1 MRIIKKVTETVVRDE
16 VTDVRCNICGESCVA
31 AGCVN
36 GASVTTSGGWG
47 GSFPPDMERWSLDVC
62 EHCVGALFL
71 VCTIP
76 PDVYNEAT
84 GEEER
89 EPGGKMAALL
99 AGQWCGG
106 DSRAVIKSL
115 EWIVLSA
122 TRRLASLA
130 KAPV

>member
-1 MRIIKKVTETVVRDE
+1 MKIIEKVTETVERDE
-16 VTDVRCNICGESCVA
+16 VTEVRCNLCGE
-31 AGCVN
+31 
-36 GASVTTSGGWG
+36 ASGRVDIASLDTSGVWNGT
-47 GSFPPDMERWSLDVC
+47 FPPDLERWTLDVC
-62 EHCVGALFL
+62 EPCVAALFL
-71 VCTIP
+71 VSTIP

-99 AGQWCGG
+99 AGQWCRG

-115 EWIVLSA
+115 EWIVSSA

-130 KAPV
+130 KAPA

>member
-1 MRIIKKVTETVVRDE
+1 VKIIEKVTETVERDE
-16 VTDVRCNICGESCVA
+16 VKEVHCNLCGEPDDNVDLPTLD
-31 AGCVN
+31 
-36 GASVTTSGGWG
+36 ASGRWKST
-47 GSFPPDMERWSLDVC
+47 FPPDKERWTSDIC
-62 EHCVGALFL
+62 EHCVAALFL

-84 GEEER
+84 GEEEQ

-115 EWIVLSA
+115 QWIVSSA

-130 KAPV
+130 KAPA